1 MSLFG
6 ASAKQNKFIIQHL
19 SVVLCICVYMVTYFS
34 ICQEYST
41 QCTTCAALVR
51 RNLIKVPGT
60 TVHTL
65 EGLLNEPSGAEQL
78 AWDNQVSEYESGK
91 KSSTVLSAKKKEAK
105 AVETADHQLT
115 HNLGVWWPAK
125 LWDATFPTKK
135 CKKGELE
142 KLKGQKELGVIRD
155 KCHGEPPGTVTLSNN
170 RTQATHKTTDLG
182 VSYTA
187 DGDEDLDEIVN

>member
-1 MSLFG
+1 M
-6 ASAKQNKFIIQHL
+6 
-19 SVVLCICVYMVTYFS
+19 
-34 ICQEYST
+34 
-41 QCTTCAALVR
+41 
-51 RNLIKVPGT
+51 
-60 TVHTL
+60 
-65 EGLLNEPSGAEQL
+65 
-78 AWDNQVSEYESGK
+78 
-91 KSSTVLSAKKKEAK
+91 
-105 AVETADHQLT
+105 
-115 HNLGVWWPAK
+115 WWPAK

-187 DGDEDLDEIVN
+187 DGDEDLDEIVNYINGSSLPSTSTRKAKADPDDCDGFKLSHAKGQKPQV